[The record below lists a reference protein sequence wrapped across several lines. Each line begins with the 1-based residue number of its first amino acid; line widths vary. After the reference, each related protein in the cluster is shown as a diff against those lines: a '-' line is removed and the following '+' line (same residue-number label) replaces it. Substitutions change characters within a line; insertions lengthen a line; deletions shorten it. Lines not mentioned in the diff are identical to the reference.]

1 MSNVARLFCMDVFNT
16 MAPLNT
22 SLNTLNT
29 SLNTSLN
36 TFKYFLFTITP
47 DSFIFLSLR

>member
-1 MSNVARLFCMDVFNT
+1 MDVFNT

-29 SLNTSLN
+29 LNTSLN

-47 DSFIFLSLR
+47 DSFILLSLR